1 MKDII
6 SIDSL
11 QVDTV
16 IGVYARERNIKQ
28 TLFIDLEIYKDLSL
42 AASSDQ
48 LEHTLD
54 YDQLTKDLVA
64 LISDTSFKLIE
75 ALAEQVAD
83 YILAN
88 FDIAGLRITVHK
100 PGAIALAKNVS
111 VTLQRGE
118 SQTGVTS

>member
-28 TLFIDLEIYKDLSL
+28 TLFIDLKLYKDLSL

-54 YDQLTKDLVA
+54 YDHLTTQLAA
-64 LISDTSFKLIE
+64 LISKTSFKLIE
-75 ALAEQVAD
+75 ALAEQVAEH
-83 YILAN
+83 ILAN
-88 FDIAGLRITVHK
+88 FDVAGLQVTVHK
-100 PGAIALAKNVS
+100 PGAITLAKNVS
-111 VTLQRGE
+111 VTLQRGA
-118 SQTGVTS
+118 TS

>member
-28 TLFIDLEIYKDLSL
+28 TLFIDLELYKDLSL

-48 LEHTLD
+48 LDHTLD

-64 LISDTSFKLIE
+64 LISETSFKLIE
-75 ALAEQVAD
+75 ALAEQVAE
-83 YILAN
+83 YILTN
-88 FDIAGLRITVHK
+88 FGVAGLRITVHK

-118 SQTGVTS
+118 SQTGVSS

>member
-28 TLFIDLEIYKDLSL
+28 TLFIDLELYKDLSL